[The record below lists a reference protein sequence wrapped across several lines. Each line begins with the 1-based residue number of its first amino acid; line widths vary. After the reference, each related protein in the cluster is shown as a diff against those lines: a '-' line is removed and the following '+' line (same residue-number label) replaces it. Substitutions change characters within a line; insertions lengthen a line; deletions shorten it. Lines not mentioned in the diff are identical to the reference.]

1 MRQGIA
7 LAREH
12 GIGLAMPLYGLLLAE
27 AEAEAGQIDTG
38 LTRLDELLPEIERTG
53 QRWIEAQL
61 NRVRGELLIRH
72 KPAETAAAEDAFMR
86 SVAVARHQQ
95 TKTFELQAATS
106 LSRLWCDRGKRT
118 EARDL
123 LAPIYGWFNEGFGT
137 PVLQEAKDLL
147 DQLSGDEHGAALAR
161 SG

>member
-106 LSRLWCDRGKRT
+106 LARLWRGQGKRS

-123 LAPIYGWFNEGFGT
+123 LAPMHCWFTEGFDT
-137 PVLQEAKDLL
+137 LDLEEAKALL
-147 DQLSGDEHGAALAR
+147 DELHS
-161 SG
+161 